1 MKIIKYEMIHQEAIK
16 NLLVELQQFIVLID
30 KFHLNKITKE
40 YKELYFED
48 MLQKVYTQNGAVLV
62 AENQNEIVGFVA
74 GGIVQYDEVDKTCYA
89 CPLKGEVFELVVS
102 EKHRRLGVGQK
113 LIEEMEC
120 YFKSKG
126 CECVELDVFAY
137 NETALSFYNKNG
149 YETRMVKVFKNLNDN
164 KENNN
169 E

>member
-74 GGIVQYDEVDKTCYA
+74 GGIVQYEEVDKTT
-89 CPLKGEVFELVVS
+89 E
-102 EKHRRLGVGQK
+102 EKMSKYNALLGGFGG
-113 LIEEMEC
+113 M
-120 YFKSKG
+120 F
-126 CECVELDVFAY
+126 
-137 NETALSFYNKNG
+137 
-149 YETRMVKVFKNLNDN
+149 
-164 KENNN
+164 
-169 E
+169 

>member
-1 MKIIKYEMIHQEAIK
+1 MKIVKYKDAYQESIKR
-16 NLLVELQQFIVLID
+16 LLVELQQFVVSID
-30 KFHLNKITKE
+30 KFHLNKITKSYE
-40 YKELYFED
+40 ELYFEN
-48 MLQKVYTQNGAVLV
+48 LFQKVKTQNGAVFV
-62 AENQNEIVGFVA
+62 AENQNEIVGFIA

-89 CPLKGEVFELVVS
+89 CPLKGEIFELVVS

-137 NETALSFYNKNG
+137 NETALKFYNKNG
-149 YETRMVKVFKNLNDN
+149 YETRMVKVFKNFNN
-164 KENNN
+164 NEENNN